1 MGIKITTQ
9 LVVRI
14 ACVIIVIGTLF
25 FDYLYIDKVI
35 SNWWMFS
42 DNPSLINLTLLG
54 LVGYCSI
61 NLLIALGVK
70 WFWS

>member
-14 ACVIIVIGTLF
+14 TCVIVVAVALF
-25 FDYLYIDKVI
+25 FDYLYIDKLI
-35 SNWWMFS
+35 SNWGMFS

-70 WFWS
+70 WSWT

>member
-1 MGIKITTQ
+1 MGLKITTK

-14 ACVIIVIGTLF
+14 ACVIVVAITLF
-25 FDYLYIDKVI
+25 FDYLYIDKLI
-35 SNWWMFS
+35 SNWGMFS

-70 WFWS
+70 WSWT